1 MNTTMS
7 RSWSDIYKTE
17 WAFKRLDDVLPNTT
31 IELSRKEVVRE
42 FYGGADSTLR
52 RDLLCLVPMKVRPLG
67 FDFISQD
74 ESFSRSSIEV
84 LFEFRKLVKK
94 YQYETAVRLIHQT
107 MEKIHELQDR
117 TTSC

>member
-1 MNTTMS
+1 MS

-17 WAFKRLDDVLPNTT
+17 WAFKRLDDVLNKA
-31 IELSRKEVVRE
+31 IVELPDVVRE

-52 RDLLCLVPMKVRPLG
+52 RDLLCLVPMKVRPRG
-67 FDFISQD
+67 FDFIPQD
-74 ESFSRSSIEV
+74 ESFKRSSIEV

-94 YQYETAVRLIHQT
+94 YQYDTAVRLIHQT
-107 MEKIHELQDR
+107 MEEIHELQNC

>member
-17 WAFKRLDDVLPNTT
+17 WALKRLDDVLPKA
-31 IELSRKEVVRE
+31 IAELPRKAVVQE

-67 FDFISQD
+67 FDFIPQD
-74 ESFSRSSIEV
+74 ESFKRSSIEV

-107 MEKIHELQDR
+107 MEEIYGIQEC
-117 TTSC
+117 TTSR